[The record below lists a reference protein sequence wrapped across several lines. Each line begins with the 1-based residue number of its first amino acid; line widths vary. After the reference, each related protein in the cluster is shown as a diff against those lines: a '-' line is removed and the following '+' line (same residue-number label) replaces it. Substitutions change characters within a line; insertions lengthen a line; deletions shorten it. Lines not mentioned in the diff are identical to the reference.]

1 MVKEREEMLKIFRE
15 SGGKP
20 FNPASTMNTSVMNVI
35 CSMLFGKRFE
45 HNNPKLIDLIDN
57 LNVIFAVATADFEYE
72 YIPYLID
79 LMPGVK
85 KFLAKMVKSWNRIN
99 DFVQDEVN
107 IRRERLTKYPDDEPT
122 DFVEGYLKELGASDA
137 DKKGKISQDW
147 IVDIGRDFFMAGSE
161 TTSTALK
168 WALLFMLHFRDVQT
182 KVQDELDTVIGKPT
196 GEGVVTL
203 ADKSQLPYADATIME
218 MLRLSGMV
226 ATALVHCTTTDVDI
240 RGYHIPK
247 GTEVF
252 V

>member
-1 MVKEREEMLKIFRE
+1 
-15 SGGKP
+15 
-20 FNPASTMNTSVMNVI
+20 
-35 CSMLFGKRFE
+35 
-45 HNNPKLIDLIDN
+45 
-57 LNVIFAVATADFEYE
+57 
-72 YIPYLID
+72 
-79 LMPGVK
+79 MPGVK

-168 WALLFMLHFRDVQT
+168 WALLFMLHFPDVQT

-203 ADKSQLPYADATIME
+203 ADKSRLPYADATIME

-247 GTEVF
+247 GAEVF
-252 V
+252 VRLLR